1 MDFGISFDS
10 NNDGKSIDC
19 YEYTCAEQLNDWT
32 GEWKIMKSW
41 GKYNDKNNVNFTKK
55 INYYKKVIIKC
66 ICLLFILLSLSACSD
81 KKCSNSPK
89 KNISSC
95 SSSIEKKFSLKQDTP
110 KQKENIK
117 QIINLYNQRG
127 LLVEVYTFNDGYEV
141 KLKNESL
148 LEDVRNNDQNGF
160 IRNKIIPITKY
171 VSEQTH
177 TKLYF
182 NANDPNLELIVI
194 SDNGKIEY
202 TINLSN

>member
-1 MDFGISFDS
+1 
-10 NNDGKSIDC
+10 
-19 YEYTCAEQLNDWT
+19 
-32 GEWKIMKSW
+32 MKSW

-81 KKCSNSPK
+81 KKCSDSPR

-148 LEDVRNNDQNGF
+148 LEDIRNNDQNGF
-160 IRNKIIPITKY
+160 IRNEIIPITKY

-177 TKLYF
+177 TKIYF